1 MVELDAIKRWI
12 LAEYNKYFKM
22 RLWFTESGIN
32 VIPKSGDSGRKN
44 KPVL

>member
-12 LAEYNKYFKM
+12 LAEYNKYLKM

-32 VIPKSGDSGRKN
+32 VIPKSGFRKE
-44 KPVL
+44 K